1 MTLIKQIFTD
11 FYPRNIKICGY
22 PFNLCHLCAKSG

>member
-11 FYPRNIKICGY
+11 FYPRNIKICAY
-22 PFNLCHLCAKSG
+22 PFNLSHPRSKSG